1 MVFYY
6 FVQIFHIAS
15 YIFVSRLMHWQFIGN
30 FLPKWAVSDTI
41 KNPRNNTV
49 PKQTLLSATSGQD
62 RPGRNIWS
70 ECVPA
75 RRWDKELFNN
85 KMSFFFDFCFV
96 AFLLWLVIFVASLF
110 LLDGDW
116 SLMFY
121 AKFGKQIR
129 KFALLVYI
137 FLSVDS
143 QSCLLFW
150 SEFGIPTESSKEFCC
165 RLVHWQGSDQERLHT
180 DQEWNYTHYIL
191 RATNFWTSQ
200 IFEKIKQLD

>member
-1 MVFYY
+1 MGSFWY
-6 FVQIFHIAS
+6 S
-15 YIFVSRLMHWQFIGN
+15 
-30 FLPKWAVSDTI
+30 
-41 KNPRNNTV
+41 KNPVNNAA

-62 RPGRNIWS
+62 RPRRNIWS

-116 SLMFY
+116 SLIFY
-121 AKFGKQIR
+121 AKFGKKIR
-129 KFALLVYI
+129 KFALLAYI

-143 QSCLLFW
+143 LSPVHVLLSRFYLD
-150 SEFGIPTESSKEFCC
+150 F
-165 RLVHWQGSDQERLHT
+165 
-180 DQEWNYTHYIL
+180 IL
-191 RATNFWTSQ
+191 ILSWFYPNFIQ
-200 IFEKIKQLD
+200 ILSR